1 MIEQIT
7 HHHAVLP
14 DFLLEMSR
22 QMHQQDNRCT
32 RDPIW
37 VVCHDDFITC
47 AEDRGDHFELINRS
61 DHDLDNPVLFSSANG
76 DAQTLVEHI
85 QEFYP
90 EHFKEWYEENM
101 DEWPD
106 DDAKSI
112 ASCIDDPC
120 GWIDELGIDEGEIE
134 RIEMQKVTVELK
146 YCLTESDAN
155 AFIARKQH
163 DYPKLY
169 TFVKS
174 MVFCPQMVEL
184 REWILS
190 LTKDGEV
197 SGNVI

>member
-7 HHHAVLP
+7 LHHAVLP

-37 VVCHDDFITC
+37 VVCHDEKLTC
-47 AEDRGDHFELINRS
+47 ADGCGDYWVLVDRENNADIEELFDSVNFNA
-61 DHDLDNPVLFSSANG
+61 LP
-76 DAQTLVEHI
+76 LVEHVREYYPQHFAQWLSDN
-85 QEFYP
+85 QEDWP
-90 EHFKEWYEENM
+90 E
-101 DEWPD
+101 DS
-106 DDAKSI
+106 ASI
-112 ASCIDDPC
+112 AESLDDPHL
-120 GWIDELGIDEGEIE
+120 WLSELGIADHQIGKFDV
-134 RIEMQKVTVELK
+134 QTVTREVK

-190 LTKDGEV
+190 LTTPPAE
-197 SGNVI
+197 GNE